1 MSAIPV
7 HASPFLFELLTNALP
22 DVYQSY
28 TELRRLGGVVRDSS
42 GVILLAR
49 HDDIV
54 KTFADRR
61 FTSVGRQSL
70 ASMSPALQEKMKGS
84 RLFELLN
91 FRDGDSHRQARRVLA
106 GLFNPDT
113 MEWIRVEIAAEAG
126 VLMERWQT
134 GEADDFVAAVTAQ
147 LPMRALAM
155 LIGIEEVGLQDFF
168 LRTRN
173 FGAWLSASVFS
184 EEGLSLVADE
194 FVWARGWLR
203 AQLVGKPL
211 FDAVSDDT
219 RENLLGDLLLVLVT
233 GYDSSV
239 ALLGNGLATL
249 VSVPA
254 LRDRLARDAG
264 LSLRAAEELIRYDS
278 PAQVAFRLALED
290 VTLGE
295 HRIAKGEFVAL
306 VNGSGNRDETIYEHA
321 DQLNFDRPK
330 QRALAFGS
338 GPHACAGAAL
348 AKAQLT
354 GFLDGVR
361 PWLPH
366 LTLDDATAPPSQHG
380 LLRYR
385 THLMLRH
392 TVV

>member
-28 TELRRLGGVVRDSS
+28 VELRRLGGVVRDSS

-70 ASMSPALQEKMKGS
+70 ARVSPALQEKMEAS
-84 RLFELLN
+84 RLFDLLN

-113 MEWIRVEIAAEAG
+113 MERIRAAIAAEAG
-126 VLMERWQT
+126 VLMERWEA
-134 GEADDFVAAVTAQ
+134 GEADDFVAEVTAP

-155 LIGIEEVGLQDFF
+155 LIGLEEAGLRDFF
-168 LRTRN
+168 SRTHH
-173 FGAWLSASVFS
+173 FGAWLSAAVFS
-184 EEGLSLVADE
+184 EEGLGLVADE

-203 AQLVGKPL
+203 AQLEGKPL
-211 FDAVSDDT
+211 FDAVPDDGDA

-239 ALLGNGLATL
+239 ALLLGNGLATL

-254 LRDRLARDAG
+254 LRRDRLASDPG

-278 PAQVAFRLALED
+278 RAQVAFRLALED

-295 HRIAKGEFVAL
+295 HQIAKGEFVAL
-306 VNGSGNRDETIYEHA
+306 VNGSGNRDETIYDHA
-321 DQLNFDRPK
+321 DQLDFDRPK
-330 QRALAFGS
+330 QRTLAR
-338 GPHACAGAAL
+338 
-348 AKAQLT
+348 AQLT

-366 LTLDDATAPPSQHG
+366 LTLDEATAPVRQHG
-380 LLRYR
+380 LLRHR
-385 THLMLRH
+385 EHLMLRH
-392 TVV
+392 MAA